1 MLKSL
6 KLTLN
11 LTQTRQKTQKA
22 QKDKITSFPK
32 ELLENTDFYKSI
44 LNKIMTTLEQ
54 CSKYNF
60 VALLREI

>member
-22 QKDKITSFPK
+22 RKDKITSFPK
-32 ELLENTDFYKSI
+32 ELLENADFYKSI
-44 LNKIMTTLEQ
+44 MNKIMTTLE
-54 CSKYNF
+54 
-60 VALLREI
+60 